1 MSQDY
6 VGSSGHSARKD
17 SSCGQIADSFGTM
30 PELDDTDRQIIALL
44 STNARMPVA
53 KLAQKLGLARTTAQA
68 RLDRLERTG
77 VIAGYTLRLSED
89 ALRGQIRAT
98 VLVHITPSAQTAV
111 LGQLRRLTAVE
122 RVHTTSGRFDLACQL
137 RAGSTG
143 ELDHTLDSI
152 GEIEGVVAMETLVH
166 LSTRIDRAV

>member
-1 MSQDY
+1 MTD
-6 VGSSGHSARKD
+6 
-17 SSCGQIADSFGTM
+17 
-30 PELDDTDRQIIALL
+30 LDDTDRQLIAIL

-53 KLAQKLGLARTTAQA
+53 KLAQKMGLARTTAQA

-77 VIAGYTLRLSED
+77 VIAGYTLKLGED
-89 ALRGQIRAT
+89 AMRGQIRAT
-98 VLVHITPSAQTAV
+98 VLVHITPSAQNAV
-111 LGQLRRLTAVE
+111 LMQLRRIVAVE
-122 RVHTTSGRFDLACQL
+122 RVHTTSGRFDLACQI

-143 ELDHTLDSI
+143 ELDQTLDAI